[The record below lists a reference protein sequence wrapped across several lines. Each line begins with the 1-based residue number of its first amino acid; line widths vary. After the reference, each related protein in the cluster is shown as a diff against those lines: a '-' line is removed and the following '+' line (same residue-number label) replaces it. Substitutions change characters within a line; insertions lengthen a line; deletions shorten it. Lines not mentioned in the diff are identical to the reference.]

1 MNQSAPVA
9 PVKIVF
15 KNIHKPDSHTLPVYL
30 EGGGYRAMAKA
41 LDETPEA
48 VIESVKKSGIRGR
61 GGAGFP
67 AGVKWSFI
75 PRSSHRPKYLVCNAD
90 EGEPGTCK
98 DRDILRFDP
107 HLLVEGMVIAGFAVG
122 AERGY
127 VYVRGEFDHEANRL
141 EAAIREAYA
150 ASYLGQNILGKG
162 IRFELAVHRG
172 AGAYVCGEETALLES
187 LEGKKGQPRVKPP
200 FPANVGL
207 WGGPTVINNVETLAS
222 VPDIVSRGGEWYAG
236 LGVEKS
242 TGTKVFSVSGHVN
255 RPGNYEVEMGL
266 PLKVLL
272 EDYAGG
278 VRGGWD
284 NLKGVIPGGSSSP
297 VLARAACES
306 LTMDYDSIA
315 RAGSMLGSGAVIVMD
330 RSVCI
335 VRAIARIS
343 RFYRHESCGQCTPC
357 REGTGWLAKIVARIE
372 AGGGRPGDLELLGE
386 LCGNISGKTICAL
399 GDAAAMPVAGALRAF
414 KEEFVYHVEHGRCMA
429 GAWPV
434 HGATGAS

>member
-1 MNQSAPVA
+1 MNPSPPTQ
-9 PVKIVF
+9 IVYRTI
-15 KNIHKPDSHTLPVYL
+15 NKPDSHTLSVYQ
-30 EGGGYRAMAKA
+30 EGGGYKGGVLKA
-41 LDETPEA
+41 LAKTPEE
-48 VIESVKKSGIRGR
+48 VIEEVKKSGIRGR

-67 AGVKWSFI
+67 AGIKWSFI
-75 PRSSHRPKYLVCNAD
+75 PRVLPRPKFLVCNAD

-107 HLLVEGMVIAGFAVG
+107 HRLIEGMIIAAFAVG

-127 VYVRGEFDHEANRL
+127 IYIRGEFYRESQRV
-141 EAAIREAYA
+141 EQAIRDAYA
-150 ASYLGQNILGKG
+150 KGFLGENIFGKG
-162 IRFELAVHRG
+162 IRFDLAVHLG

-222 VPDIVSRGGEWYAG
+222 IPDILEYGGAWYAK

-242 TGTKVFSVSGHVN
+242 TGTKIFSISGHVN
-255 RPGNYEVEMGL
+255 RPGNHEVEMGI
-266 PLKVLL
+266 PLKTLI
-272 EDYAGG
+272 EQYAGG

-297 VLARAACES
+297 ILTRAACETV
-306 LTMDYDSIA
+306 TMDYDSIA
-315 RAGSMLGSGAVIVMD
+315 KAGSMLGSGAVIVID
-330 RSVCI
+330 KSVCV
-335 VRAIARIS
+335 VRALARIS

-357 REGTGWLAKIVARIE
+357 REGTGWLSQIITRIE
-372 AGGGRPGDLELLGE
+372 AGGGKPGDIELLEE

-399 GDAAAMPVAGALRAF
+399 GDAAAMPVAGAIRAF
-414 KEEFVYHVEHGRCMA
+414 REEFVYHVEHGRCM
-429 GAWPV
+429 V
-434 HGATGAS
+434 E